1 MLPKEILI
9 LDLLLD
15 AIWWSLGLFSRKHN
29 LPFIASL
36 NWFTCKMGGGKNS
49 KGRWPMTVASLR
61 RLTTDNEQW
70 QAVNYPPPNC
80 HQSAWTCPNFKSL
93 GINLGHTILYGTE
106 MEWGWFSGTPKI
118 STTPPWSR
126 GSTSFYE
133 PHRTIN
139 LVVKL
144 QWHPA
149 FGSVKVTSS
158 SGHSIE
164 KFCQFTEWGWGWVG
178 RRGGGDV
185 KDLWLGLSLWKKKK
199 SVRMMT
205 TSSLRRKENSAQAK

>member
-1 MLPKEILI
+1 
-9 LDLLLD
+9 
-15 AIWWSLGLFSRKHN
+15 
-29 LPFIASL
+29 
-36 NWFTCKMGGGKNS
+36 
-49 KGRWPMTVASLR
+49 MTVASLR

-158 SGHSIE
+158 SGHNIE
-164 KFCQFTEWGWGWVG
+164 KFCQFTEWGGGWVG

-205 TSSLRRKENSAQAK
+205 TSSLRRKENSAQAT